1 MRADIAPL
9 RGAGLKDHGR
19 LPWPAPHELDAGAR
33 ALYDRIAGGVRAQ
46 GPQAFALTDED
57 GRLHGPFNALLVSPE
72 IGTAIQELGAAIR
85 YKSGLTARAREIAIL
100 ELSVLRRSAFEWYAH
115 ERVGKQA
122 GLTDAE
128 IAALH
133 AGVTAPTLDAT
144 ETLVR
149 ELVRTLVRERD
160 IDDVTFARAE
170 NAVGERVLMDV
181 IALVG
186 YYDLLALSLR
196 VWRTPLPAGAE
207 APFG

>member
-1 MRADIAPL
+1 VDAQ
-9 RGAGLKDHGR
+9 HGR
-19 LPWPAPHELDAGAR
+19 LPWFAPGDLDPSAR
-33 ALYDRIAGGVRAQ
+33 ALYDRITGGPRAT
-46 GPQAFALTDED
+46 GPQAFGLTDEA
-57 GRLHGPFNALLVSPE
+57 GRLNGPFNAMLVSPE
-72 IGTAIQELGAAIR
+72 VGTALQELGSAIR

-128 IAALH
+128 IGALH
-133 AGVTAPTLDAT
+133 AGTAAPTFDAN
-144 ETLVR
+144 ESLVR

-160 IDDVTFARAE
+160 LNESAFAAAE
-170 NAVGERVLMDV
+170 KLLGARVLMDV

-196 VWRTPLPAGAE
+196 VWRTPLPAGSE
-207 APFG
+207 PPFA

>member
-1 MRADIAPL
+1 V
-9 RGAGLKDHGR
+9 KEHGR
-19 LPWPAPHELDAGAR
+19 LAWPAPHELDAGAR
-33 ALYDRIAGGVRAQ
+33 ALYDRITGGPRAS
-46 GPQAFALTDED
+46 GPQAFALTDEG
-57 GRLHGPFNALLVSPE
+57 GRLHGPFNAMLVSPE
-72 IGTAIQELGAAIR
+72 VGAAMQELGAAIR

-100 ELSVLRRSAFEWYAH
+100 ELSVLRRSSFEWYAH

-122 GLTDAE
+122 GLTAAE

-133 AGVTAPTLDAT
+133 DGVAAPTLDAS
-144 ETLVR
+144 EALVR

-160 IDDVTFARAE
+160 LDDLTFAGAREAL
-170 NAVGERVLMDV
+170 GERVLMDV

-207 APFG
+207 PPFG